1 MLHSALHPGFS
12 AVAGTG
18 LVALRDIPMGT
29 VLWGPCPQ
37 CRTWDAA
44 EQLTLSPRVVDWL
57 DEFGYRLADRS
68 LLLPCRGAHLLN
80 HSCEATVLD
89 HGLAGGLAVRDIR
102 AGEEVTGD
110 YRTFRYDEPWEFD
123 CRCGAGSC
131 PGSVRSSAGGPPA
144 ELAGEWDRR
153 MAPALAAA
161 AGVPQELPLRAGQV
175 DGAPAGR
182 RDPGEAT

>member
-12 AVAGTG
+12 AVSGTG
-18 LVALRDIPMGT
+18 IIALRDIPMGT

-37 CRTWDAA
+37 CRTWDTA
-44 EQLTLSPRVVDWL
+44 ELRGTPPEVIDWL

-89 HGLAGGLAVRDIR
+89 HGLAGGIAVRDIE

-110 YRTFRYDEPWEFD
+110 YRTFRYDVPWEFD
-123 CRCGAGSC
+123 CRCRAGSC
-131 PGSVRSSAGGPPA
+131 PGTVRSSAGDPPGD
-144 ELAGEWDRR
+144 LAAQWQRR

-161 AGVPQELPLRAGQV
+161 RTVPQELPLRAGQV

-182 RDPGEAT
+182 PGPKEAP

>member
-18 LVALRDIPMGT
+18 IVALRDIPMGT
-29 VLWGPCPQ
+29 VLWGPCPG
-37 CRTWDAA
+37 CRTWDVA
-44 EQLTLSPRVVDWL
+44 EQRTLVPAVVDWL

-110 YRTFRYDEPWEFD
+110 YRTFRYDTPWEFD
-123 CRCGAGSC
+123 CHCGSAGC
-131 PGSVRSSAGGPPA
+131 AGTVRSTGGAPPTGLAGG
-144 ELAGEWDRR
+144 WQRR
-153 MAPALAAA
+153 MAPALAVAA
-161 AGVPQELPLRAGQV
+161 TVPQELPLRAGRV
-175 DGAPAGR
+175 DGAPLDR
-182 RDPGEAT
+182 RAPEEVS